1 MPTYEYECCRCGER
15 TELQQRV
22 SDPPPK
28 KCDKCGGKMRK
39 LMFPVGVI
47 YKGSGFYTTDYARKG
62 STSGDDGNGKK
73 DSKLD
78 GKSKPAT
85 ATKES

>member
-1 MPTYEYECCRCGER
+1 
-15 TELQQRV
+15 
-22 SDPPPK
+22 
-28 KCDKCGGKMRK
+28 MRK